1 MFILYHFRSFAI
13 LSWFEIISQP
23 DLAGGSPS
31 LVSWKVA
38 KTALVTDQL
47 RPENQPAKVGLRISY
62 NVFLVVLLWQYCK
75 SLYCYHRET

>member
-47 RPENQPAKVGLRISY
+47 NSIVNLSIATTEKH
-62 NVFLVVLLWQYCK
+62 NVNTRVSKAYLNRLVI
-75 SLYCYHRET
+75 